1 MNTVRKILVP
11 IDFSED
17 LANELRYAVS
27 LAQNTH
33 AELIVLHVTQ
43 KKEADAFLDLLAV
56 MEGAPMLNPPAA
68 MPVDRLLREKAL
80 DLYRF
85 IEKVVRSPG
94 QVKIRRKVAL
104 GNEAE
109 KILGIAEEE
118 NIDLVVLA
126 VRQKFFFP
134 YLLAGGRLLKM
145 ISRFPCPV
153 LLKPAFDELW
163 PRSSI
168 IGSVICRRAGSM
180 VKGQPSNRPRLCKSQ
195 RQET

>member
-1 MNTVRKILVP
+1 
-11 IDFSED
+11 
-17 LANELRYAVS
+17 
-27 LAQNTH
+27 
-33 AELIVLHVTQ
+33 
-43 KKEADAFLDLLAV
+43 
-56 MEGAPMLNPPAA
+56 
-68 MPVDRLLREKAL
+68 LLREKAL

-109 KILGIAEEE
+109 KILGVAEKE

-126 VRQKFFFP
+126 VRQKSFFP

-168 IGSVICRRAGSM
+168 IGSSLLAG
-180 VKGQPSNRPRLCKSQ
+180 
-195 RQET
+195 

>member
-17 LANELRYAVS
+17 SANGLRYAAS

-43 KKEADAFLDLLAV
+43 KKEADAFLDLVAV
-56 MEGAPMLNPPAA
+56 MEGAPMLNPPDAI
-68 MPVDRLLREKAL
+68 PVDRLLREKAL

-94 QVKIRRKVAL
+94 QVRIRRKVAL

-109 KILGIAEEE
+109 KILGVAEDE

-126 VRQKFFFP
+126 VRQKSFFP

-168 IGSVICRRAGSM
+168 IGSSLLAG
-180 VKGQPSNRPRLCKSQ
+180 
-195 RQET
+195 